1 MTFFF
6 GFSSFKGAKDIQE
19 VISNLPNDKILG
31 LSNILSTENSKN
43 QGELLIKIE
52 KLHNKYYKDQEERLK
67 KIEKQN
73 NEILQEIKL
82 LKSPPQHASIRE
94 K

>member
-1 MTFFF
+1 MDFH
-6 GFSSFKGAKDIQE
+6 FKGAKDIQE

-52 KLHNKYYKDQEERLK
+52 KLHNKYYKRSRRTIKKLK
-67 KIEKQN
+67 TK
-73 NEILQEIKL
+73 
-82 LKSPPQHASIRE
+82 
-94 K
+94 

>member
-1 MTFFF
+1 MPPPLPYTH
-6 GFSSFKGAKDIQE
+6 SPPKDIQE

-67 KIEKQN
+67 KIEKQ
-73 NEILQEIKL
+73 KYF
-82 LKSPPQHASIRE
+82 S
-94 K
+94 